1 MNIRDLL
8 KIVAIG
14 TALILAGFL
23 PINSESSKHNNIEKD
38 YTYSVQARIGCLV
51 GDAVLE
57 KNPGNFSAGRG
68 YDIIFAE
75 AFDEKLIYQPCSAF
89 VIDKHMIGEDIW
101 TEYLKFFNEFKDD
114 TPLLIVDDIRE
125 WIMPPKGKFYFPSLV
140 KSMLPELSA

>member
-8 KIVAIG
+8 KIIALG

-23 PINSESSKHNNIEKD
+23 PIDSESSKHNYIEED
-38 YTYSVQARIGCLV
+38 YYFSTQTRIGCLV
-51 GDAVLE
+51 GDAALE
-57 KNPGNFSAGRG
+57 TKPGNFSAGRG

-89 VIDKHMIGEDIW
+89 VIDKHMIGEAIW
-101 TEYLKFFNEFKDD
+101 TEYLDFFNEYKDD

-125 WIMPPKGKFYFPSLV
+125 WIMPQKGKFNFPSLV
-140 KSMLPELSA
+140 KSMPPELSA